1 MSIGFKE
8 WALVC
13 NEMSEGRQSIILRK
27 GGIAE
32 GRSGFR
38 FQHPEFFLFP
48 TLFHEQVAKLN
59 VPVSTDLPVLD
70 AGVHRLT
77 LRAAVEW
84 TADLTDWN
92 QVLRLEAF
100 HIWTEKTL
108 RERFE
113 YDSAHGI
120 SLAFIR
126 VFRLPSPLEFADEP
140 KYGGCRSWV
149 TLPEFSQDTNGVP
162 VLDEGGHRLRETQ
175 IRAALAVG
183 G

>member
-13 NEMSEGRQSIILRK
+13 GAMAEGRQSIILRK

-32 GRSGFR
+32 GRAGFR
-38 FQHPEFFLFP
+38 FEHPEFFLFP
-48 TLFHEQVAKLN
+48 TLFHEQAAKLK
-59 VPVSTDLPVLD
+59 VPADTPLPALD
-70 AGVHRLT
+70 PEMHRIN
-77 LRAAVEW
+77 LRAVVEW
-84 TADLTDWN
+84 TCDLADWD

-100 HIWTEKTL
+100 HIWSEKTL

-113 YDSAHGI
+113 YDTKQGL

-126 VFRLPSPLEFADEP
+126 VYKLSAPLEFADEP

-149 TLPEFSQDTNGVP
+149 KIPDFGRDTVGIP
-162 VLDEGGHRLRETQ
+162 VIDEAAHRARETQ
-175 IRAALAVG
+175 IRSALAG
-183 G
+183 A

>member
-13 NEMSEGRQSIILRK
+13 NAMAEGLQSIILRK

-32 GRSGFR
+32 GRAGFR
-38 FQHPEFFLFP
+38 FEHPEFFLFP
-48 TLFHEQVAKLN
+48 TLFHEQADKLK
-59 VPVSTDLPVLD
+59 VPAGTPLPALD
-70 AGVHRLT
+70 PGVHSLN
-77 LRAAVEW
+77 LRAVVEW
-84 TADLTDWN
+84 TCDLVEWD

-113 YDSAHGI
+113 YDTAQGL

-126 VFRLPSPLEFADEP
+126 VYKLCSPLEFAAEP

-149 TLPEFSQDTNGVP
+149 KIPDLTPGTDGLP
-162 VLDEGGHRLRETQ
+162 VLGEEAHRTRETQ
-175 IRAALAVG
+175 IRSALLG
-183 G
+183 